1 MDQCSDTNSAVY
13 LSILP
18 LIEYFS
24 PLLRLYLGSQV
35 PTYSPPTVKL
45 KFAPNWQML
54 KINFSKNSLKYSK
67 NFIIK
72 LTNFKIKKY
81 VVVVML
87 PSYPS
92 CNIHLIPKSFAGLMY
107 IRVVPRNTLE
117 LKLAQSMFY
126 DTNLNGQ
133 IIGLTCTLAS
143 LWVGLILKGDFA
155 SRRFWWFSALY
166 VYTKV
171 CVVYL
176 IFYNIYYFNSSFY
189 PKLIKVKCLVS

>member
-35 PTYSPPTVKL
+35 PTYSPLTVKL
-45 KFAPNWQML
+45 KLAPNWQML
-54 KINFSKNSLKYSK
+54 KINFSKKFLKNSK

-81 VVVVML
+81 VVLIML
-87 PSYPS
+87 PSYSS
-92 CNIHLIPKSFAGLMY
+92 CSIRLILKSFVGLMY

-117 LKLAQSMFY
+117 LKLVQSMFY

-133 IIGLTCTLAS
+133 ITGLTCTLAS
-143 LWVGLILKGDFA
+143 LWGGLILKGDFA

-171 CVVYL
+171 CVVCL
-176 IFYNIYYFNSSFY
+176 IFYNIYYFNSTFY
-189 PKLIKVKCLVS
+189 PKLIRVKCLVS

>member
-1 MDQCSDTNSAVY
+1 MDQSSDTNSAVY

-35 PTYSPPTVKL
+35 PTYSPLTVKL
-45 KFAPNWQML
+45 KLAPNWQML
-54 KINFSKNSLKYSK
+54 KINFSKKFLKNSK

-81 VVVVML
+81 VVLIML
-87 PSYPS
+87 PSYSS
-92 CNIHLIPKSFAGLMY
+92 CSMRLILKSFVGLMY

-117 LKLAQSMFY
+117 LKLVQSMFY

>member
-1 MDQCSDTNSAVY
+1 M
-13 LSILP
+13 P

-24 PLLRLYLGSQV
+24 PLLRLYLDSQV
-35 PTYSPPTVKL
+35 PTYSPLTVKL
-45 KFAPNWQML
+45 KLAPNWQML
-54 KINFSKNSLKYSK
+54 KINFSKKFLKSSK

-81 VVVVML
+81 VVLIML
-87 PSYPS
+87 PSYSS
-92 CNIHLIPKSFAGLMY
+92 CNIRLILKSFVGLMY

-117 LKLAQSMFY
+117 LKLVQSMFY

-133 IIGLTCTLAS
+133 VIGLTWTLAS
-143 LWVGLILKGDFA
+143 LWGGLILKGDSA

-171 CVVYL
+171 CVVCL
-176 IFYNIYYFNSSFY
+176 IFYNIYYLNSTFY
-189 PKLIKVKCLVS
+189 PKLIKVNCLVS